1 MAPAHLERIVRYP
14 VKGLPGV
21 PETDGAELRP
31 GRGLRWDRGHAV
43 ENGTVVP
50 ADRAAWQPRETYFHL
65 AKYESIARIRTA
77 LDGGDGDDPVLT
89 LSAADAVAR
98 VRLAGPSLDAAEA
111 DALLRAT
118 LPAGPLGPP
127 TLVRTAAAGLW
138 DWPAAH
144 LSIINLATLEAL
156 AEAAGEVVD
165 PRRFRGNLYLGG
177 LPAWG
182 ELALL
187 GRRVRLGGAV
197 LEVFQP
203 TDRCRATT
211 INPLDAVSDLNV
223 PALLASRFGHMFCG
237 VYARVLEPGRIAPG
251 DRIEPFDERSPLP
264 EGEHG
269 WPRTGR
275 VVERRRESAAVTSFW
290 FDDPLGLLPRAKPGQ
305 HVRIHA
311 PGAAAPNW
319 RCYTISATDG
329 GAVESGP
336 TGRFRISVK
345 RDGRIST
352 ALHEQLE
359 AGGELVITGPF
370 GDVVLDEDA
379 SRDLLF
385 VSAGA
390 GITPT
395 AAMLRAR
402 LAEPGTGRVRVVH
415 SERDAASVALWDEVR
430 DAVAAL
436 PDAEASLHLTRDSE
450 GAERL
455 GAASGRPDAATFGAI
470 LAELDLDRLDVYACG
485 PGTFTADVRAQLAAL
500 GVDPERVQ
508 AEVFFSPSS
517 AELAEPRE
525 PSTSGPHRITVGE
538 DELDW
543 RPESGSVL
551 DAVEGIGIDWTSG
564 CRVGVCG
571 TCVRKLT
578 SGTVEYLSEPLTP
591 PPAGNVLVCC
601 SAPTSDLV
609 FDPGD

>member
-21 PETDGAELRP
+21 PETAGAELQP
-31 GRGLRWDRGHAV
+31 GHGLRWDRGHAV

-50 ADRAAWQPRETYFHL
+50 ADRTAWQPRETYFHL
-65 AKYESIARIRTA
+65 AKHESIARIRTA
-77 LDGGDGDDPVLT
+77 LEGADGDDPVLT
-89 LSAADAVAR
+89 LTTASGFAE
-98 VRLAGPSLDAAEA
+98 VRLAGSPIDAAA
-111 DALLRAT
+111 ANALLRAT
-118 LPAGPLGPP
+118 LPDGPQGPP

-144 LSIINLATLEAL
+144 LSIINLATLDAL
-156 AEAAGEVVD
+156 AEAAGEPVD

-187 GRRVRLGGAV
+187 GRRVRLGEAV

-237 VYARVLEPGRIAPG
+237 VYARVVEPGRIAPG
-251 DRIEPFDERSPLP
+251 DRIEPLDERRPLP
-264 EGEHG
+264 AAEHG

-275 VVERRRESAAVTSFW
+275 VVERRAESAEVTSFW
-290 FDDPLGLLPRAKPGQ
+290 FEDPLDLLPRARPGQ
-305 HVRIHA
+305 HVRVHA

-319 RCYTISATDG
+319 RCYTISATERG
-329 GAVESGP
+329 ESEHA
-336 TGRFRISVK
+336 GRFRITVK

-352 ALHEQLE
+352 ELHEHLE
-359 AGGELVITGPF
+359 PGGELVVTGPF
-370 GDVVLDEDA
+370 GEVVLEEDA
-379 SRDLLF
+379 SRDLLL

-402 LAEPGTGRVRVVH
+402 RAAAGGGRVRVVH
-415 SERDAASVALWDEVR
+415 SDRDAASLALWDEVL

-436 PDAEASLHLTRDSE
+436 PDAAASLHLTRDPA

-455 GAASGRPDAATFGAI
+455 GASAGRPEAAAFDAV
-470 LAELDLDRLDVYACG
+470 LAGLDLDRLDVYACG
-485 PGTFTADVRAQLAAL
+485 PGTFTADVRAQLAEL
-500 GVDPERVQ
+500 GVDPQRVR

-517 AELAEPRE
+517 AELAEPRP
-525 PSTSGPHRITVGE
+525 PSTSGPHRITIGD

-543 RPESGSVL
+543 TPESGSVL
-551 DAVEGIGIDWTSG
+551 DAVEGIGLDWTSG

-571 TCVRKLT
+571 TCVRKLAQG
-578 SGTVEYLSEPLTP
+578 SVEYLSEPLAP
-591 PPAGNVLVCC
+591 PPAGSVLVCC

>member
-21 PETDGAELRP
+21 PETGPVRLAP
-31 GRGLRWDRGHAV
+31 GRGLRWDRGHAI
-43 ENGTVVP
+43 ENGTTVP
-50 ADRAAWQPRETYFHL
+50 ADRTAWQPRETYFHL
-65 AKYESIARIRTA
+65 AKYETIARLGTA
-77 LDGGDGDDPVLT
+77 LAGADGDDPVLT
-89 LSAADAVAR
+89 LTAASGTAE
-98 VRLAGPSLDAAEA
+98 VRLAGAELDADAA
-111 DALLRAT
+111 NALLRET

-127 TLVRTAAAGLW
+127 TLVRTTAAGLW

-156 AEAAGEVVD
+156 AEAADEAVD
-165 PRRFRGNLYLGG
+165 ARRFRGNLYLGG

-187 GRRVRLGGAV
+187 GRRVRIGEAV

-237 VYARVLEPGRIAPG
+237 VYARVVVPGRIAPG
-251 DRIEPFDERSPLP
+251 DVLEPFDERAPLP

-269 WPRTGR
+269 WPRAGR
-275 VVERRRESAAVTSFW
+275 VVERRRESDAMTSFW
-290 FDDPLGLLPRAKPGQ
+290 FEDPLDLLPRALPGQ

-311 PGAAAPNW
+311 AGAAAPNW
-319 RCYTISATDG
+319 RSYTISATERDG
-329 GAVESGP
+329 AAAP
-336 TGRFRISVK
+336 GRFRISVK

-352 ALHEQLE
+352 ELHEALE
-359 AGGELVITGPF
+359 TGGELVVTGPF
-370 GDVVLDEDA
+370 GDVVLNEDA
-379 SRDLLF
+379 SRDLLL

-390 GITPT
+390 GVTPT

-402 LAEPGTGRVRVVH
+402 LAAPGTGRVRVVH
-415 SERDAASVALWDEVR
+415 SERDAASVALWDEVER
-430 DAVAAL
+430 AVAAL
-436 PDAEASLHLTRDSE
+436 PDAEASLHLTRDPE
-450 GAERL
+450 GAARL
-455 GAASGRPDAATFGAI
+455 GAASGRPGTETFGAI
-470 LAELDLDRLDVYACG
+470 LAELDLDRFDVYACG
-485 PGTFTADVRAQLAAL
+485 PGTFTADVRARLAEL
-500 GVDPERVQ
+500 GVDPERVH
-508 AEVFFSPSS
+508 AEVFFSPSA
-517 AELAEPRE
+517 AELVEPRP

-538 DELDW
+538 DEIEW

-551 DAVEGIGIDWTSG
+551 DAVEGVGIDWTSG

-571 TCVRKLT
+571 TCVRKLR
-578 SGTVEYLSEPLTP
+578 SGTVEYLSEPLAP
-591 PPAGNVLVCC
+591 PPAGSVLVCC
-601 SAPTSDLV
+601 SAPTSDVV